1 MNMMCIKQ
9 MNNLIII
16 GAGPAGM
23 MSAICAKSRNSN
35 MNIVVFDKNSRAGKK
50 LSITGKGRCNITNA
64 SDIDNLMR
72 NIPRNSRFLYSAF
85 NAFSPQDLMNFFENS
100 QVPLKIERGNRVF
113 PTSDKSSDIV
123 NALEKQMLESA
134 EFITA
139 KVDKILV
146 ENGAVKGVRAMGR
159 DFFAEKVILATGGNS
174 YSGTGS
180 NGDGYRL
187 ASAVG
192 HQIMPIEA
200 SLVGLESDEVFIK
213 ELAGLSLINID
224 LKLKNSKNKLIFSD
238 RGEMI
243 FTHKGVSGP
252 LVLSASAFIKE
263 NDSYYCEIDLKP
275 ALDEI
280 KLDKRIQRDFAEF
293 TNKNFA
299 NSLGKLLPESVIPVI
314 IKLSGIPEDKKVNSI
329 TREERAN
336 LVRVFK
342 SFRIN
347 ITQKRPIN
355 EAIITRGGVCVKEI
369 NPKTMESK
377 LIKNLYFAGEII
389 DVDAL
394 TGGYNLQIAFSTAYL
409 AGSNC
414 ESD

>member
-1 MNMMCIKQ
+1 MMCIKQ
-9 MNNLIII
+9 MNNYDLIII

-23 MSAICAKSRNSN
+23 MAAICAKTQNPN
-35 MNIVVFDKNSRAGKK
+35 IKIVVFDKNNRAGKK

-64 SDIDNLMR
+64 SEIDNLMS

-85 NAFSPQDLMNFFENS
+85 NAFSPQDLMSFFENS
-100 QVPLKIERGNRVF
+100 GVPLKIERGNRVF

-134 EFITA
+134 DFITA
-139 KVDKILV
+139 KVDKIV
-146 ENGAVKGVRAMGR
+146 FENGFVKGVRTMGR
-159 DFFAEKVILATGGNS
+159 VFYAEKVVLATGGNS

-187 ASAVG
+187 ASATG
-192 HQIMPIEA
+192 HQITSIEP
-200 SLVGLESDEVFIK
+200 SLVGLESDENFIK
-213 ELAGLSLINID
+213 DLAGLSLINID
-224 LKLKNSKNKLIFSD
+224 LKLKNNKNKLIFCD

-243 FTHKGVSGP
+243 FTHKGISGP
-252 LVLSASAFIKE
+252 LVLSASAFINE

-293 TNKNFA
+293 ANKNFA
-299 NSLGKLLPESVIPVI
+299 NSLGKLLPESVVPVI
-314 IKLSGIPEDKKVNSI
+314 IKLSGIAEDKKVNSI
-329 TREERAN
+329 TREERVK
-336 LVRVFK
+336 LVRILK
-342 SFRIN
+342 NLRIN

-355 EAIITRGGVCVKEI
+355 EAIITRGGISIKEI

-409 AGSNC
+409 AGINC
-414 ESD
+414 ANE